1 MPSLPPEYLIQL
13 VLFLAYNAGA
23 LGVVGYLV
31 RENRELKES
40 NRESTRLLRDIVWTQ
55 ERVIRSDQPLD
66 RRPSL
71 TDFVNDD
78 ASTGD
83 SLADATLAQ
92 SDIRT
97 LILEMEE
104 TLCP

>member
-83 SLADATLAQ
+83 SSPTPRSPNPTSA
-92 SDIRT
+92 
-97 LILEMEE
+97 
-104 TLCP
+104 P